1 MSVFYAPASPSRLPE
16 RAIIFKMAKEL
27 FIMFVYDTQKCQKE
41 EDDPQEA
48 VVYFHPAW
56 VTEQQ
61 KMVLCGQLM
70 GATQFFRSSF
80 SCPNIL
86 CLNSGK
92 FLVRQCGRFILTVGT
107 DQNIDEWILKYR
119 YKVLLDLL
127 RFYHNDFDS
136 IHLSTGSDGSKFA
149 EKLQQIFEI
158 YVPIVQHSGN
168 IFANIPSVHLP
179 KSASSIFLEAIQILH
194 SCQEKKGVLSGTIL
208 HHNRIVATQL
218 SPGLT
223 RIIIYT
229 DPYRIRSPAEHL
241 ETHFHLPIGVQ
252 LLKVYVDG
260 KEYKKMLTNLN
271 TIGTSVKNVAVQKLQ
286 QPKVPSGKPQ
296 TTKEPMSSMKRDT
309 SRIFTVPEEKEDGEH
324 VETTNSFNGLNG
336 GNTSLNSD
344 MPDKPSYSIAATPLK
359 ELNVGKVLH
368 AKVMSIC
375 RGSNNAVNDDESK
388 CDKVPSFLKRNNEMI
403 LKQKTM
409 KNSKSINNF
418 LSNYCE
424 TEGHSLSLN
433 DINKNTKITCKRVP
447 LRCYSFGLPRVTRKL
462 CHEEDISPEEKS
474 SPGKHFFNTITDPLF
489 PVFRWDGVPIS
500 HSLFDE
506 YVSRHYELLDMER
519 TQENTTVSNS
529 KMKQLSQK
537 EEITVADDNHSA
549 TVETGNT
556 SNSNSLQ
563 SGPTGQVTSV
573 SSDDGALL
581 SKQEIYR
588 RSLSLPLK
596 TINMSE
602 GCVDSID
609 SDRQRSVSCCE
620 GEVDSPVLPKY
631 TGPLQLT
638 PLLSKLNMLAHEEKP
653 SGISEKDKTCSELS
667 DIKFSKIHEEST
679 IPANKENRKRTEK
692 SSKQKKIEEGCQSTL
707 PKEACLYIYRQ
718 QHMTMA
724 LVLELSAAQDPE
736 IIHSLWQTSV
746 NGLNHLEARLK
757 HCLEYFPPTD
767 VSEQYSFLC
776 LDPNWDVLHRG
787 GPWGP
792 SELDTVSCL
801 HESFIHSPNLT
812 EVVVRCEDR
821 TVYGYQCGNT
831 EVFYQQSTG
840 DTAGLPT
847 PSDLMGTV
855 SLKARRR
862 LERDHGIVLL

>member
-1 MSVFYAPASPSRLPE
+1 
-16 RAIIFKMAKEL
+16 MAKEL

-92 FLVRQCGRFILTVGT
+92 FLVWQCGRFILTVGT

-119 YKVLLDLL
+119 SKVLLDLL
-127 RFYHNDFDS
+127 RFYHNDFET
-136 IHLSTGSDGSKFA
+136 IHSSAGPDGSKFA

-168 IFANIPSVHLP
+168 IFANMPSVRLP

-208 HHNRIVATQL
+208 HQNRIVATQL
-218 SPGLT
+218 SPDLT
-223 RIIIYT
+223 RTIIYT

-260 KEYKKMLTNLN
+260 NEYSKMLTNLN
-271 TIGTSVKNVAVQKLQ
+271 TIGTSVKNISIQKLQ
-286 QPKVPSGKPQ
+286 QPKVSSGKPQ
-296 TTKEPMSSMKRDT
+296 TTKEQLSSMKRDT

-324 VETTNSFNGLNG
+324 VETTTSFNGLNG
-336 GNTSLNSD
+336 ENASLNND

-375 RGSNNAVNDDESK
+375 RGSNNTVNDDESK
-388 CDKVPSFLKRNNEMI
+388 SEKVPSFLKRNNEMI
-403 LKQKTM
+403 LKQKTL

-433 DINKNTKITCKRVP
+433 DINKNTKITSKRVP

-462 CHEEDISPEEKS
+462 CHEEDISPEEKL

-519 TQENTTVSNS
+519 TQENT
-529 KMKQLSQK
+529 
-537 EEITVADDNHSA
+537 A
-549 TVETGNT
+549 T
-556 SNSNSLQ
+556 SNMKLVSHEDEISVPDVSHSSNVTTENHANSSSLQ
-563 SGPTGQVTSV
+563 SAPTGQIASA
-573 SSDDGALL
+573 SDNGASL
-581 SKQEIYR
+581 SKQEMYR

-602 GCVDSID
+602 DCGD

-638 PLLSKLNMLAHEEKP
+638 PLLSKLSLLAHDEK
-653 SGISEKDKTCSELS
+653 SGGISEKDKSFNELS
-667 DIKFSKIHEEST
+667 DLKFSKIHEES
-679 IPANKENRKRTEK
+679 IFPANTENRKCTEK
-692 SSKQKKIEEGCQSTL
+692 SGNTIKVEEEVHQSAL
-707 PKEACLYIYRQ
+707 PKEACLYLYRQ

-724 LVLELSAAQDPE
+724 LVLEFSAAQDPE

-757 HCLEYFPPTD
+757 HCLEYFPHTE

-776 LDPNWDVLHRG
+776 LDPNWDMLHRG

-812 EVVVRCEDR
+812 EIVVRCEDR